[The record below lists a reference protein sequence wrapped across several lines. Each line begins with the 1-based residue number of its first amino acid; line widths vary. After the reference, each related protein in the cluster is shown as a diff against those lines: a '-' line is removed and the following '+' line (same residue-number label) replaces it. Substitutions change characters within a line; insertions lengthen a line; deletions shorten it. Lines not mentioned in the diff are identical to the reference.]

1 MPDGHEPNPFRS
13 PKTADG
19 ASSEGFVLS
28 KLAFWGT
35 VPASIFLVAILAWFY
50 PGLGIVAALILV
62 PAHLR
67 ALIRF
72 QRTAHESGVWPPTEQ
87 QLSIFFTSVLVC
99 VPVLLAGAA
108 AFTVVCFAGGMAA
121 ARIGS
126 PWAASDPYG
135 FGWMLMVG
143 GSLGTIAGIVAYG
156 FAWWWSLG
164 KAKPRSSDDSATSSI
179 QDSGRQ

>member
-1 MPDGHEPNPFRS
+1 MSDGREPNPYRS
-13 PKTADG
+13 PKAADRP
-19 ASSEGFVLS
+19 SSEGVVLS
-28 KLAFWGT
+28 KLAFWRT
-35 VPASIFLVAILAWFY
+35 VPASIVLVAILAWFY

-72 QRTAHESGVWPPTEQ
+72 QRTAHESGAWPPMEQ

-108 AFTVVCFAGGMAA
+108 AFTVVCFAGGLAA
-121 ARIGS
+121 SRIGS
-126 PWAASDPYG
+126 PWASSDPYG

-143 GSLGTIAGIVAYG
+143 GSLGTVAGIVAYG
-156 FAWWWSLG
+156 FAWWWSLE
-164 KAKPRSSDDSATSSI
+164 KNDSRHAEISSADQIEDSPH
-179 QDSGRQ
+179 